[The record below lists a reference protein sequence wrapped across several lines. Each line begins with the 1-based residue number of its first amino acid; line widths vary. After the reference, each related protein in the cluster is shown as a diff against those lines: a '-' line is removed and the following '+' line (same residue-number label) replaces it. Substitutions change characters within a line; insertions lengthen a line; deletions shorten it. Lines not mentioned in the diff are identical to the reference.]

1 MKGGWRT
8 DVRFS
13 FRPMLVPT
21 LWFVP
26 AFAILI
32 SLGVWQ
38 IERLHWK
45 LDLIAKIHHGLTAPP
60 VALRDALPADDPVHV
75 DAADYRRVLAHGRFD
90 NAQAIRFF
98 ATGAEGMPVYHI
110 VTPFDLD
117 DGRVLI
123 VDRGFV
129 PMRADGGELAK
140 PAEPEGARTVVGV
153 LRKPS
158 APNWF
163 TPPVDKTS
171 RIVHTRDPK
180 TLAAAFGWRHVFP
193 MFLEAD
199 ATPNPGGWPK
209 GGQTIVDLPN
219 DHLQYALTWFCLAA
233 GLLVVW
239 LAWHRSRGRLKFF

>member
-1 MKGGWRT
+1 MR
-8 DVRFS
+8 VS

-21 LWFVP
+21 LWFLP

-45 LDLIAKIHHGLTAPP
+45 LDLLARIHYGLSAPP
-60 VALRDALPADDPVHV
+60 QSLAAVLPASDPAHV
-75 DAADYRRVLAHGRFD
+75 DAADYRRVIARGHFD
-90 NAQAIRFF
+90 NAQQIRFF
-98 ATGAEGMPVYHI
+98 TTGEHGLPVYHI
-110 VTPFDLD
+110 VTPFRLD
-117 DGRVLI
+117 DGAALI

-129 PMRADGGELAK
+129 PAAPGGRELRT
-140 PAEPEGARTVVGV
+140 PAQLSGERSIVGV

-163 TPPVDKTS
+163 TPPADKAT
-171 RIVHTRDPK
+171 RVVHTRDPAA
-180 TLAAAFGWRHVFP
+180 LAAAFGWKNVLP
-193 MFLEAD
+193 VFLEAD

-219 DHLQYALTWFCLAA
+219 NHMQYALTWFALAL
-233 GLLVVW
+233 GLLIVF
-239 LAWHRSRGRLKFF
+239 LAYHRSRGRLVLRL

>member
-1 MKGGWRT
+1 M
-8 DVRFS
+8 RFS

-45 LDLIAKIHHGLTAPP
+45 LDLLARIHHGLSAPP
-60 VALRDALPADDPVHV
+60 VSLRDAFPDAAHV
-75 DAADYRRVLAHGRFD
+75 DAADYRRVIARGHFENDRE
-90 NAQAIRFF
+90 IRFF

-110 VTPFDLD
+110 VTPFALD
-117 DGRVLI
+117 AGQTLL
-123 VDRGFV
+123 VDRGFI
-129 PMRADGGELAK
+129 PIGPGGSELRK
-140 PAEPEGARTVVGV
+140 PSEPQGERDIVGV

-163 TPPVDKTS
+163 TPPIDKAK
-171 RIVHTRDPK
+171 RIVHSRDPQI
-180 TLAAAFGWRHVFP
+180 LAAAFGWKNVLP
-193 MFLEAD
+193 VFLEAD
-199 ATPNPGGWPK
+199 AAPNPGGWPK

-219 DHLQYALTWFCLAA
+219 DHMQYAITWFGLAL
-233 GLLVVW
+233 GLLAVY
-239 LAWHRSRGRLKFF
+239 LAYHRSRGRLKFF